1 MNYLKSLFGY
11 RELIVNLAVKDF
23 KVRYKSAT
31 LGFVWMLLN
40 PVLQMIVLSVVFSLY
55 VKIQVDV
62 PYPLFLLC
70 GLLPW
75 NFLSMSLSAGSHSLV
90 QESNLVKKVYFPREI
105 IPISIVSG
113 HLINFLTA
121 LVLFL
126 PFPILILRNF
136 SWPLLLLPIPV
147 VLLTLFVIGL
157 TSIISNFDVF
167 FRDTRYIAEA
177 VTLVWFYAT
186 PIFYP
191 VSKVP
196 AGLQFAFKLNPMV
209 GVVEMFRAILLY
221 GRVPEWEYILYVTGA
236 GVVLTILSLWL
247 FREKGPVMADF
258 L

>member
-1 MNYLKSLFGY
+1 MDYLKTLYGY
-11 RELIVNLAVKDF
+11 RELIVNLAIKDF
-23 KVRYKSAT
+23 KVRYKSAV

-40 PVLQMIVLSVVFSLY
+40 PVLQMIVLSVVFSIY
-55 VKIQVDV
+55 VKIRVDV

-75 NFLSMSLSAGSHSLV
+75 NFLSMSLGAGAHSLV
-90 QESNLVKKVYFPREI
+90 EESNLVKKVYFPREI

-121 LVLFL
+121 LILFL
-126 PFPILILRNF
+126 PFPIVMLGHLD
-136 SWPLLLLPIPV
+136 WPLLYLPIPLF
-147 VLLTLFVIGL
+147 LLTLFVIGL
-157 TSIISNFDVF
+157 TALVSNFDVF

-191 VSKVP
+191 VDKVP
-196 AGLQFAFKLNPMV
+196 AGIQLYFKLNPMV
-209 GVVEMFRAILLY
+209 GIVEMFRSILLY
-221 GRVPEWEYILYVTGA
+221 GRAPQLEYILYV
-236 GVVLTILSLWL
+236 GVVTAVLIGISVWL
-247 FREKGPVMADF
+247 YRRRGPIMADH